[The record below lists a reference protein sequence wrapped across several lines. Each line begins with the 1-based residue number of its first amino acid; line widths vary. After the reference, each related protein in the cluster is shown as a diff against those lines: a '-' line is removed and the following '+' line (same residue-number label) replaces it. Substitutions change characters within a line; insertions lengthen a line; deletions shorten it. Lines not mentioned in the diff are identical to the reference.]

1 MKKKMIPFL
10 LTAAMLTQASPVFAA
25 GDITAFTDY
34 NQNLGYGQLSTHW
47 AKNSITT
54 LMGHNG
60 INGYPEGDFRAN
72 KEISAAELI
81 AILLNVSDNADDLTG
96 ETWAEKI
103 MNRAYELGIC
113 TDTEIPLA
121 EANKPI
127 SREKM
132 ALVLVNSASVFFDED
147 TTRAILV
154 SAESIADLDTADA
167 AYRDKIV
174 QAYTLGLLA
183 GTGINYQPK
192 ASTTRAEATAIV
204 NRLMGYTDRVD
215 VEKAEAE
222 RLAEK
227 ARQEEAARQ
236 AEIAKQKEAERL
248 AAEKAAQEKAK
259 KEADKVVSG
268 EYEQEHYPTPDPIN
282 PDDGILTMEELED
295 GQQGGALW
303 IPTEN
308 QGAYNSDWAQP
319 DMSGSN

>member
-10 LTAAMLTQASPVFAA
+10 LTAAMITQATPVFAA

-34 NQNLGYGQLSTHW
+34 NKNLGYGQLSTHW
-47 AKNSITT
+47 AKNSITI

-60 INGYPEGDFRAN
+60 IKGYPEGDFRAN

-96 ETWAEKI
+96 ESWAEKI

-132 ALVLVNSASVFFDED
+132 ALVLVNSAYSFFGED

-154 SAESIADLDTADA
+154 SAESIADLNTADA
-167 AYRDKIV
+167 VYRDKIV

-183 GTGINYQPK
+183 GAGINYQPK

-204 NRLMGYTDRVD
+204 NRLMGYSNRVD

-222 RLAEK
+222 RLAEIEAEK
-227 ARQEEAARQ
+227 ARQEEAAR
-236 AEIAKQKEAERL
+236 K
-248 AAEKAAQEKAK
+248 KA
-259 KEADKVVSG
+259 EADSIVSG
-268 EYEQEHYPTPDPIN
+268 EYRKEIEENVPTGGGLSYEEWESGKG
-282 PDDGILTMEELED
+282 GILDLS
-295 GQQGGALW
+295 QGGTSNDSSKGTHAM
-303 IPTEN
+303 
-308 QGAYNSDWAQP
+308 G
-319 DMSGSN
+319 SGS

>member
-10 LTAAMLTQASPVFAA
+10 LTAAMLTQATPVFAA

-34 NQNLGYGQLSTHW
+34 NKNLGYGQLSTHW

-60 INGYPEGDFRAN
+60 IKGYPEGDFRAN

-132 ALVLVNSASVFFDED
+132 ALVLVNSAEKLNHED
-147 TTRAILV
+147 TTDLKLIDHTT
-154 SAESIADLDTADA
+154 IYDLDKAHA
-167 AYRDKIV
+167 FYKNAIVKAYSM
-174 QAYTLGLLA
+174 GLLA

-215 VEKAEAE
+215 
-222 RLAEK
+222 AEK
-227 ARQEEAARQ
+227 ATANR
-236 AEIAKQKEAERL
+236 I
-248 AAEKAAQEKAK
+248 AEKAKQQEILQTETEPPTVGSSTILDEVLANVDEPTSDDSSGLISVE
-259 KEADKVVSG
+259 EARSG
-268 EYEQEHYPTPDPIN
+268 N
-282 PDDGILTMEELED
+282 R
-295 GQQGGALW
+295 GGMLDLS
-303 IPTEN
+303 
-308 QGAYNSDWAQP
+308 QGATVNRPEAQ
-319 DMSGSN
+319 SAFYAG

>member
-1 MKKKMIPFL
+1 MKKRLFT
-10 LTAAMLTQASPVFAA
+10 LTMAALVSVSATAYAA

-60 INGYPEGDFRAN
+60 IKGYPEGDFRAN

-113 TDTEIPLA
+113 KETEIPVA

-132 ALVLVNSASVFFDED
+132 AMVLVNSASIFFGED